1 MSLAEWREFGWLV
14 EHQATAAEI
23 RDLLR
28 VVDRDLADA
37 RVSALS
43 SDTRLKLAYNA
54 ALQSAAAAL
63 AACGYRAV
71 RDGYHKRVIQT
82 LRFTLQVEPVLVTR
96 LDSFR
101 RMRHAGDYERAGMT
115 SKTGSGVLISP
126 PNGGTPKPRSCTAE
140 PSASAAFVP
149 PRAGRD
155 TYRSCYEGA

>member
-14 EHQATAAEI
+14 EHQATAVEI

-101 RMRHAGDYERAGMT
+101 RMRHTGDYERAGIT
-115 SKTGSGVLISP
+115 SEEDADSILKQAEEIAARVRAWLKASHPELVGVP
-126 PNGGTPKPRSCTAE
+126 
-140 PSASAAFVP
+140 
-149 PRAGRD
+149 
-155 TYRSCYEGA
+155 

>member
-1 MSLAEWREFGWLV
+1 MSLAEWREFGWLI
-14 EHQATAAEI
+14 EHLATAAEI

-28 VVDRDLADA
+28 VVDRDPADA

-82 LRFTLQVEPVLVTR
+82 LSFTLRVDPLLVTR
-96 LDSFR
+96 LDSYR
-101 RMRHAGDYERAGMT
+101 RLRHTGDYERAGMT
-115 SKTGSGVLISP
+115 SQEDADSVLKLAEEIAARVRAWLRTVHP
-126 PNGGTPKPRSCTAE
+126 ELVGTPQALKPE
-140 PSASAAFVP
+140 
-149 PRAGRD
+149 
-155 TYRSCYEGA
+155 